1 MVKQIIRLIFI
12 LLSFFLIFAC
22 ETGKKAEF
30 ELQVKVTL
38 DGKFASDVRVLID
51 GEELGITDNS
61 GYFSKRIKKQP
72 GSEIHVSVHKEA
84 QGYNIEP
91 WKDSFVLKLPK
102 DGVVDTYK
110 FMAALESAKYFT
122 IFVSEDGSPIES
134 ASIRIDGKL
143 DAKTDENGEYVYNY
157 QSLPEKGLD
166 LKISKKG
173 FNSWHRK
180 VKAKPGQ
187 ILEVALFSEEEV
199 KEAVV
204 VVKPVE
210 KAPVGVTPV
219 EKAIPAKAPAPA
231 KTPPPA
237 KAKPQISKRIKSM
250 VSVVTRTYSYG
261 ILKPVSGIIVHVN
274 GKQIGKTNSKGALT
288 FEYKGRI
295 DEDAKLSLSAPGY
308 IPAQWDT
315 SIAAKGRQTIHR
327 FFYPEKPKP
336 IKVGIYG
343 YVNNSPE
350 EDMSEVLNRIE
361 EAISNNM
368 FIYSSFSEVP
378 KAMLRDQMMQASLD
392 METVSTKGWQ
402 KTRLMRTVDMIVSG
416 SVTKDDSGI
425 TIETTVNTAN
435 GNIILSQINKVRK
448 EKNIKNTA
456 KLIVNNIV
464 DQFPFEGVIDAIEE
478 DRYRLNL
485 GKLDYKI
492 RRGNEFSY
500 MATTSDS
507 SGKFTGFR
515 EAGTLKVNETE
526 DAKSWVKIVAVNEGD
541 KINIGDRT
549 VRRRYL
555 EEEKAATKDS
565 FTLLA
570 RGGLEPDTQPL
581 WGVNVYINNTWV
593 GTTGSNGRVAVPV
606 RLFQEHDILLSRHGY
621 KPVNETFSVE
631 KNQELKEFA
640 LDVSNALFKVDS
652 VPSGAVVFIDGVEIG
667 TTPMMDGKLVNFGFR
682 KVKLSVGGEY
692 RDWEKIMEFNKPE
705 VDRLDDKKIVFLK
718 DYMKI
723 GKMAEQ
729 NGNVDAAI
737 LAYKNTERESPDYSI
752 AHCRLAQL
760 YMDEK
765 RDYDQSI
772 REFENV
778 LSLPENRQII
788 YKQFAVTYTN
798 LGHAYY
804 EKGNQLV
811 EKDKR
816 AAAENFA
823 KAIEKLRVAKQNI
836 RFFPN
841 LQFDE
846 AVHDTYY
853 YRAISFHKLYL
864 ITKKSSLLPKADQ
877 AWKEYFDFFPKNLE
891 GKSAFIKIR
900 NSAEKHRT
908 QIKDLI

>member
-12 LLSFFLIFAC
+12 LLSFILIFAC

-30 ELQVKVTL
+30 ELQVEVTL

-51 GEELGITDNS
+51 SDELGITDNK

-72 GSEIHVSVHKEA
+72 GSEIHLSVHKEA
-84 QGYNIEP
+84 RGYNIEP

-110 FMAALESAKYFT
+110 FRAALKSAKYFT

-134 ASIRIDGKL
+134 ASILIDGEL
-143 DAKTDENGEYVYNY
+143 GAKTDENGEYVYNY

-166 LKISKKG
+166 LKISKDG
-173 FNSWHRK
+173 FSSWHRK

-187 ILEVALFSEEEV
+187 ILEVALSIKEEV
-199 KEAVV
+199 KQAVV
-204 VVKPVE
+204 VVKPVK
-210 KAPVGVTPV
+210 KAPVEVTPV
-219 EKAIPAKAPAPA
+219 EKAIPAKAPA
-231 KTPPPA
+231 
-237 KAKPQISKRIKSM
+237 KAKPPKSKRLKST

-261 ILKPVSGIIVHVN
+261 ILKPVSRVIVRVN

-288 FEYKGRI
+288 FKYKGRI
-295 DEDAKLSLSAPGY
+295 DKEAKLTLSAPGY
-308 IPAQWDT
+308 IPAKWET
-315 SIAAKGRQTIHR
+315 SIAAKGRQAIHHL
-327 FFYPEKPKP
+327 FYPEKPKP
-336 IKVGIYG
+336 IKVGLYG
-343 YVNNSPE
+343 YVNNSPG
-350 EDMSEVLNRIE
+350 EDLSEVLNRIE

-378 KAMLRDQMMQASLD
+378 KAMLRDNMVRASLD

-402 KTRLMRTVDMIVSG
+402 KTRLMRTVDMIISG
-416 SVTKDDSGI
+416 SVTKDDSGM

-448 EKNIKNTA
+448 KKNIKNTA
-456 KLIVNNIV
+456 KLIVKNII
-464 DQFPFEGVIDAIEE
+464 DQFPFEGVIDAIKE
-478 DRYRLNL
+478 DSYRLNL

-500 MATTSDS
+500 TVATSNS
-507 SGKFTGFR
+507 AGKFTGFR
-515 EAGTLKVNETE
+515 EAGTLKVNDTE

-541 KINIGDRT
+541 EVKIGDRI

-555 EEEKAATKDS
+555 EEDKAATKDS

-570 RGGLEPDTQPL
+570 RGGLEPDAQPL

-593 GTTGSNGRVAVPV
+593 GTTGSNGKVIAPV
-606 RLFQEHDILLSRHGY
+606 RLFEEHDILLSRHGY
-621 KPVNETFSVE
+621 KPVNETLSVE
-631 KNQELKEFA
+631 RNKEVKEFA
-640 LDVSNALFKVDS
+640 LDVSSALFKVDS

-667 TTPMMDGKLVNFGFR
+667 TTPMLDGKLVNFGFR

-692 RDWEKIMEFNKPE
+692 RDWEKIMEFSNSE
-705 VDRLDDKKIVFLK
+705 VDRLDNNKIVFLK

-729 NGNVDAAI
+729 NGNIDAAI
-737 LAYKNTERESPDYSI
+737 MAYKSTERQSPDYSI

-765 RDYDQSI
+765 KDYDQSI

-804 EKGNQLV
+804 KKGNQLV
-811 EKDKR
+811 QKDKR

-841 LQFDE
+841 NQFDE

-864 ITKKSSLLPKADQ
+864 ITKKSSLLPKADR
-877 AWKEYFDFFPKNLE
+877 AWKEYFDFFPKDLE
-891 GKSAFIKIR
+891 DKSAFIRIR
-900 NSAEKHRT
+900 NSAEKHRR

>member
-1 MVKQIIRLIFI
+1 MVKQIIRLIII

-22 ETGKKAEF
+22 ETGNKAEF

-51 GEELGITDNS
+51 GNEMGITDNS
-61 GYFSKRIKKQP
+61 GYFSKRITKQP
-72 GSEIHVSVHKEA
+72 GSEIQVSVHKEA
-84 QGYNIEP
+84 RGYNIEP
-91 WKDSFVLKLPK
+91 WKDSFVLKIPK
-102 DGVVDTYK
+102 DGVVDTYE
-110 FMAALESAKYFT
+110 FMAALKSAKYFT
-122 IFVSEDGSPIES
+122 IFVSEDGSPIEG
-134 ASIRIDGKL
+134 APIRIEGKL
-143 DAKTDENGEYVYNY
+143 GAETDEKGEYVYNY

-173 FNSWHRK
+173 FSSWHRK

-187 ILEVALFSEEEV
+187 LLEVALSRTEEV

-204 VVKPVE
+204 VVKPVK
-210 KAPVGVTPV
+210 KAPVEVTPV
-219 EKAIPAKAPAPA
+219 EKATPAKV
-231 KTPPPA
+231 KPP
-237 KAKPQISKRIKSM
+237 KSKRIKST

-261 ILKPVSGIIVHVN
+261 ISKPVSGVVAHVN

-288 FEYKGRI
+288 FKYKGRI
-295 DEDAKLSLSAPGY
+295 DEEAKLTLLAPGY
-308 IPAQWDT
+308 IPAKWET
-315 SIAAKGRQTIHR
+315 SIAAKGMQTINR

-350 EDMSEVLNRIE
+350 EDMSEILNRIE

-368 FIYSSFSEVP
+368 FIYSSFSEVS

-416 SVTKDDSGI
+416 SVTKDDSGM

-456 KLIVNNIV
+456 KLIVKNII
-464 DQFPFEGVIDAIEE
+464 DQFPFEGIIDAIEE

-500 MATTSDS
+500 LIATSDS

-515 EAGTLKVNETE
+515 EAGTLEVKETE
-526 DAKSWVKIVAVNEGD
+526 DANSWVKIVAVNEGD
-541 KINIGDRT
+541 EIKIGDRT

-570 RGGLEPDTQPL
+570 RGGLEPDAQPL

-593 GTTGSNGRVAVPV
+593 GTTGSNGKVVVPV
-606 RLFQEHDILLSRHGY
+606 RLYQEHDILLSRHGY
-621 KPVNETFSVE
+621 KPANETLSVE
-631 KNQELKEFA
+631 KNKEVKEFA
-640 LDVSNALFKVDS
+640 LDVSSALFKVDS
-652 VPSGAVVFIDGVEIG
+652 LPSGAVVFIDGVEIG
-667 TTPMMDGKLVNFGFR
+667 TTPMVDGKLVNFGFR

-705 VDRLDDKKIVFLK
+705 VDRLDDNKIVFLK

-723 GKMAEQ
+723 GNMAEQ
-729 NGNVDAAI
+729 NGNIDAAI
-737 LAYKNTERESPDYSI
+737 QAYKNTERESPDYSR

-760 YMDEK
+760 SMDENK
-765 RDYDQSI
+765 DYDQAI

-811 EKDKR
+811 QKDKR
-816 AAAENFA
+816 AAAINFA
-823 KAIEKLRVAKQNI
+823 KAIEKLKVAKQNI

-841 LQFDE
+841 NQFDE

-853 YRAISFHKLYL
+853 YRAISYHKLYL
-864 ITKKSSLLPKADQ
+864 ITKKGSLLPKADR

-891 GKSAFIKIR
+891 GKSAFIRIR
-900 NSAEKHRT
+900 KSAEKHRT

>member
-12 LLSFFLIFAC
+12 LLSFFLIFSC
-22 ETGKKAEF
+22 ESGKKAEF
-30 ELQVKVTL
+30 ELQVNVTL
-38 DGKFASDVRVLID
+38 DGKFASDAKILID
-51 GEELGITDNS
+51 GGELGITDNS

-72 GSEIHVSVHKEA
+72 GSEIQISVHKEA
-84 QGYNIEP
+84 RGYNIEP

-110 FMAALESAKYFT
+110 FMAALKSEKYFT

-134 ASIRIDGKL
+134 ASIRIDGKSG
-143 DAKTDENGEYVYNY
+143 ANTDENGEYVYNY

-166 LKISKKG
+166 LKISKNG
-173 FNSWHRK
+173 FSSWHRK

-187 ILEVALFSEEEV
+187 ILEVALSIKEEV

-204 VVKPVE
+204 VVKPVK
-210 KAPVGVTPV
+210 KAPVEVMPV
-219 EKAIPAKAPAPA
+219 EKVIQAKAPA
-231 KTPPPA
+231 KTPPPV
-237 KAKPQISKRIKSM
+237 KAKRPKSKRIKST
-250 VSVVTRTYSYG
+250 VSVMTRTYSYG
-261 ILKPVSGIIVHVN
+261 ILKPVSGVIVRVN

-288 FEYKGRI
+288 FKYKGRI
-295 DEDAKLSLSAPGY
+295 DKEAKLTLSASGY
-308 IPAQWDT
+308 IPAQWET
-315 SIAAKGRQTIHR
+315 SIVAKGKQTIHR

-350 EDMSEVLNRIE
+350 EDLSEVLNRIE

-378 KAMLRDQMMQASLD
+378 KAMLRDKMTQTSLD

-402 KTRLMRTVDMIVSG
+402 KTRLMRTVDMIISG
-416 SVTKDDSGI
+416 SVTKDDSGT

-435 GNIILSQINKVRK
+435 GKIILSQINKVRK
-448 EKNIKNTA
+448 KKNIKNTA
-456 KLIVNNIV
+456 KLIVKNII
-464 DQFPFEGVIDAIEE
+464 DQFPFEGIIDAIEE

-500 MATTSDS
+500 MVATSDS
-507 SGKFTGFR
+507 SGKYTGFR

-526 DAKSWVKIVAVNEGD
+526 DANSWVKIVAVDEGD
-541 KINIGDRT
+541 EISIGDRI

-555 EEEKAATKDS
+555 EEEKAAAKDS

-570 RGGLEPDTQPL
+570 RGGLEPDAQPL

-593 GTTGSNGRVAVPV
+593 GTTRSNGKVLVPV
-606 RLFQEHDILLSRHGY
+606 RLYEEHDILLSRHGY

-631 KNQELKEFA
+631 KNKELKEFA
-640 LDVSNALFKVDS
+640 LDVSSALFKVDS
-652 VPSGAVVFIDGVEIG
+652 VPSGAVVFIDGVEVG
-667 TTPMMDGKLVNFGFR
+667 TTPIIDGKLVNFGFR

-705 VDRLDDKKIVFLK
+705 VDRLDDNKIVFLK

-729 NGNVDAAI
+729 SGNIDGAI
-737 LAYKNTERESPDYSI
+737 QAYKNTERQSPDFSR

-760 YMDEK
+760 SMDEK
-765 RDYDQSI
+765 KDYDQAI

-811 EKDKR
+811 QKDKR
-816 AAAENFA
+816 TAARNFA
-823 KAIEKLRVAKQNI
+823 KAIEKLKVAKQNI

-864 ITKKSSLLPKADQ
+864 ITKKSSLLPKADR

-891 GKSAFIKIR
+891 GKSAFMRIR
-900 NSAEKHRT
+900 KSAEKHRR

>member
-22 ETGKKAEF
+22 ETGNKAEF

-38 DGKFASDVRVLID
+38 DGKFAPDVRVLVD
-51 GEELGITDNS
+51 GDELGITDNS
-61 GYFSKRIKKQP
+61 GYFSKKIKKQP

-84 QGYNIEP
+84 RGYNIEP
-91 WKDSFVLKLPK
+91 WKDFFVLKLPK
-102 DGVVDTYK
+102 DGAVDTYK
-110 FMAALESAKYFT
+110 FRAALKSSKYFT
-122 IFVSEDGSPIES
+122 IFVSDDGSPIDS
-134 ASIRIDGKL
+134 AAIRIDGKL
-143 DAKTDENGEYVYNY
+143 GAKTDENGEYVYNY

-173 FNSWHRK
+173 FTSWHRK

-187 ILEVALFSEEEV
+187 ILEVALSIKQEEKESVASVEPV
-199 KEAVV
+199 K
-204 VVKPVE
+204 
-210 KAPVGVTPV
+210 KAPVEVTPV
-219 EKAIPAKAPAPA
+219 EKVIPAKAPA
-231 KTPPPA
+231 KRSPPV
-237 KAKPQISKRIKSM
+237 KAKPLKTKRIKST

-261 ILKPVSGIIVHVN
+261 ISKPVSGVIVQVN

-288 FEYKGRI
+288 FKYRGRI
-295 DEDAKLSLSAPGY
+295 DKEAKLTLLAPGY
-308 IPAQWDT
+308 IPAKRET
-315 SIAAKGRQTIHR
+315 SIAAKGRQTIQR

-336 IKVGIYG
+336 IKVGLYG

-350 EDMSEVLNRIE
+350 EDMSEVINRIE

-378 KAMLRDQMMQASLD
+378 KAMLRDNMVRAGLD

-402 KTRLMRTVDMIVSG
+402 KTRLIRTVDMIISG
-416 SVTKDDSGI
+416 SVTKDDSGM

-435 GNIILSQINKVRK
+435 GKIILSQINKVRK
-448 EKNIKNTA
+448 KKNIKNTA
-456 KLIVNNIV
+456 KLIVKNII
-464 DQFPFEGVIDAIEE
+464 DQFPFEGTVDAIEE

-500 MATTSDS
+500 MVATSDS

-526 DAKSWVKIVAVNEGD
+526 DANSWVKIVAVNEGD
-541 KINIGDRT
+541 EVKIGDRI

-555 EEEKAATKDS
+555 EEEKAATKDA
-565 FTLLA
+565 FTLIA
-570 RGGLEPDTQPL
+570 RGGLEPDAQPL
-581 WGVNVYINNTWV
+581 WGVNIYIDNTWV
-593 GTTGSNGRVAVPV
+593 GTTGSNGKVVVPV
-606 RLFQEHDILLSRHGY
+606 RLFEEHDILLSRHGY

-631 KNQELKEFA
+631 RNKEVKEFA
-640 LDVSNALFKVDS
+640 LDISSALFKVDS

-667 TTPMMDGKLVNFGFR
+667 TTPIIDGKLVNFGFR

-705 VDRLDDKKIVFLK
+705 VDRLDANKIVFLK

-729 NGNVDAAI
+729 SGNIDAAI
-737 LAYKNTERESPDYSI
+737 LAYKNTERQSPDYSI

-765 RDYDQSI
+765 RDYDQAV

-804 EKGNQLV
+804 EKGNQLIQ
-811 EKDKR
+811 KDKR
-816 AAAENFA
+816 AAAGNFA
-823 KAIEKLRVAKQNI
+823 KAIEKLRIAKQNI

-864 ITKKSSLLPKADQ
+864 VTKKSSLLPKADR
-877 AWKEYFDFFPKNLE
+877 AWKEYFDFFPKSLE
-891 GKSAFIKIR
+891 GKSAFIRIR
-900 NSAEKHRT
+900 NSAEKYRR

>member
-1 MVKQIIRLIFI
+1 MVKQINRLIFI
-12 LLSFFLIFAC
+12 LLSVFLIFAC

-38 DGKFASDVRVLID
+38 DGKFASDVKVLID
-51 GEELGITDNS
+51 NDELGTTDNN
-61 GYFSKRIKKQP
+61 GYFSKRIKKLP
-72 GSEIHVSVHKEA
+72 GSEIQVSVHKEA
-84 QGYNIEP
+84 LGYNIGP
-91 WKDSFVLKLPK
+91 WRDSFVLKLPK
-102 DGVVDTYK
+102 AGVVDTYK
-110 FMAALESAKYFT
+110 FLAAMKSTKFFT
-122 IFVSEDGSPIES
+122 IFVSEDGTPIEG
-134 ASIRIDGKL
+134 APIRIDGKSG
-143 DAKTDENGEYVYNY
+143 AKTNENGEYVYNY

-166 LKISKKG
+166 LNISKKG
-173 FNSWHRK
+173 FSSWHRK

-187 ILEVALFSEEEV
+187 LLEVVLSKEEEV

-204 VVKPVE
+204 VVKPVK
-210 KAPVGVTPV
+210 KAPAEVTPV
-219 EKAIPAKAPAPA
+219 EKATPAKAPSPA
-231 KTPPPA
+231 KISPPV
-237 KAKPQISKRIKSM
+237 KAKPPKSKTIKSTI
-250 VSVVTRTYSYG
+250 SVVTSTYSYG
-261 ILKPVSGIIVHVN
+261 ISKPVSGVVAHVN

-288 FEYKGRI
+288 FKYNGRI
-295 DEDAKLSLSAPGY
+295 DEEAKLILSAPGY
-308 IPAQWDT
+308 IPAQWET
-315 SIAAKGRQTIHR
+315 SIAAKGMQTIHR

-350 EDMSEVLNRIE
+350 EDMSEVINRTE

-368 FIYSSFSEVP
+368 FIYSSFSEVS

-402 KTRLMRTVDMIVSG
+402 KTGLMRSVDMIVSG
-416 SVTKDDSGI
+416 SVTKDDSGM

-448 EKNIKNTA
+448 EKNIINTA
-456 KLIVNNIV
+456 KLIVKNII
-464 DQFPFEGVIDAIEE
+464 DQFPFEGIIDAIEE

-500 MATTSDS
+500 MAATSDS
-507 SGKFTGFR
+507 SGVFTGFR
-515 EAGTLKVNETE
+515 EAGTLEVKETE
-526 DAKSWVKIVAVNEGD
+526 DAKSWVKIVAVNEGE
-541 KINIGDRT
+541 KISIGDRI

-565 FTLLA
+565 FILLA
-570 RGGLEPDTQPL
+570 RGGLEPDAQPL

-593 GTTGSNGRVAVPV
+593 GTTGSNGKVVVPV
-606 RLFQEHDILLSRHGY
+606 RLYQEHDILLSRHGY
-621 KPVNETFSVE
+621 KPAIETFSVE
-631 KNQELKEFA
+631 NNKEVKEFA

-652 VPSGAVVFIDGVEIG
+652 VPSGAVVFIDGVERG
-667 TTPMMDGKLVNFGFR
+667 TTPMMDGSLVNFGFR

-705 VDRLDDKKIVFLK
+705 VNRIDDNKIVFLK
-718 DYMKI
+718 DYLKI

-729 NGNVDAAI
+729 NGNIDEAI
-737 LAYKNTERESPDYSI
+737 QAYKNTEKESPDYSA

-760 YMDEK
+760 SMDEK
-765 RDYDQSI
+765 KEYDQAI

-804 EKGNQLV
+804 ERGSQLV

-816 AAAENFA
+816 AAAINFA
-823 KAIEKLRVAKQNI
+823 KAIEKLKVAKQNI

-841 LQFDE
+841 NQFDE

-853 YRAISFHKLYL
+853 YRAISYHKLYL
-864 ITKKSSLLPKADQ
+864 ITKKSSLLPETDR
-877 AWKEYFDFFPKNLE
+877 AWKEYFDFFPKSLE
-891 GKSAFIKIR
+891 GKSTFMGIR
-900 NSAEKHRT
+900 KSAERHRR

>member
-30 ELQVKVTL
+30 ELQVEVTL

-51 GEELGITDNS
+51 SEELGITDNR

-72 GSEIHVSVHKEA
+72 GSEINVSVHKEA
-84 QGYNIEP
+84 RGYNIEP

-110 FMAALESAKYFT
+110 FRAALKSAKYFT

-134 ASIRIDGKL
+134 ASIRIDGESS
-143 DAKTDENGEYVYNY
+143 AKTDENGEYVYNY

-166 LKISKKG
+166 LKISKNG
-173 FNSWHRK
+173 FSSWHRK

-187 ILEVALFSEEEV
+187 ILEVALSIKEEV

-204 VVKPVE
+204 VVKPVK
-210 KAPVGVTPV
+210 KAPVEVTPA
-219 EKAIPAKAPAPA
+219 EKMIPAKAPA
-231 KTPPPA
+231 
-237 KAKPQISKRIKSM
+237 KAKPPKSKRIRST

-261 ILKPVSGIIVHVN
+261 ILKPVSRVIVHVN

-288 FEYKGRI
+288 FKYKGRI
-295 DEDAKLSLSAPGY
+295 DKEAKLTLSAPGY
-308 IPAQWDT
+308 IPAKWET
-315 SIAAKGRQTIHR
+315 TIAAKGRQTVHR
-327 FFYPEKPKP
+327 LFYPEKPKP
-336 IKVGIYG
+336 IKVGLYG

-350 EDMSEVLNRIE
+350 EDLSEVLNRIE

-378 KAMLRDQMMQASLD
+378 KAMLRDNMMRASLD

-402 KTRLMRTVDMIVSG
+402 KTGLIRTVDMIISG
-416 SVTKDDSGI
+416 SVTKDDSGM

-448 EKNIKNTA
+448 KKNIKNTA
-456 KLIVNNIV
+456 KLIVKNII
-464 DQFPFEGVIDAIEE
+464 DQFPFEGTIDAIEE

-500 MATTSDS
+500 MIATSNS

-515 EAGTLKVNETE
+515 EAGTLKVNDTE

-541 KINIGDRT
+541 EIKIGDRI

-570 RGGLEPDTQPL
+570 RGGLEPDAQPL
-581 WGVNVYINNTWV
+581 WGVNIYINNTWV
-593 GTTGSNGRVAVPV
+593 GTTGSNGRALVPV
-606 RLFQEHDILLSRHGY
+606 RLYEEHDILLSRHGY

-631 KNQELKEFA
+631 KNKEVKEFA
-640 LDVSNALFKVDS
+640 IDVSSALFKVDS

-667 TTPMMDGKLVNFGFR
+667 TTPMIDGKLVNFGFR

-692 RDWEKIMEFNKPE
+692 RDWEKIMEFNKSE
-705 VDRLDDKKIVFLK
+705 VDRLDDNRIVFLK

-737 LAYKNTERESPDYSI
+737 LAYKNTERQSPDYSK

-765 RDYDQSI
+765 KDYDQAV

-811 EKDKR
+811 QKDKR

-823 KAIEKLRVAKQNI
+823 KAIEKLRIAKQNI

-864 ITKKSSLLPKADQ
+864 ITKKSSLLPKADR

-891 GKSAFIKIR
+891 DKSAFIRIR
-900 NSAEKHRT
+900 SSAEKHRR

>member
-22 ETGKKAEF
+22 ESGKKAEF
-30 ELQVKVTL
+30 ELQVNVTL

-51 GEELGITDNS
+51 GDELGITDNS

-84 QGYNIEP
+84 RGYNIEP

-110 FMAALESAKYFT
+110 FRAALKAAKYFT

-143 DAKTDENGEYVYNY
+143 GANTDENGEYVYNY

-173 FNSWHRK
+173 FSSWHRK

-187 ILEVALFSEEEV
+187 ILEVALSIKEEV

-204 VVKPVE
+204 VVKPVK
-210 KAPVGVTPV
+210 KAPVEVTPV
-219 EKAIPAKAPAPA
+219 EKVIQAKAPA
-231 KTPPPA
+231 
-237 KAKPQISKRIKSM
+237 KAKRPKLKRTKST
-250 VSVVTRTYSYG
+250 VSVMTRTYSYG
-261 ILKPVSGIIVHVN
+261 ILKPVSGVIVRVN

-288 FEYKGRI
+288 FKYKGRI
-295 DEDAKLSLSAPGY
+295 DKEAKLTLSAPGY
-308 IPAQWDT
+308 IPAQWET
-315 SIAAKGRQTIHR
+315 SIVAKGRQTIHR

-350 EDMSEVLNRIE
+350 EDLSEVINRVE

-378 KAMLRDQMMQASLD
+378 KAMLRDKMTQTSLD

-402 KTRLMRTVDMIVSG
+402 KTRLMRTVDMIISG
-416 SVTKDDSGI
+416 SVTKDDSGM

-435 GNIILSQINKVRK
+435 GKIILSQINKVRK
-448 EKNIKNTA
+448 KKNIKNTA
-456 KLIVNNIV
+456 KLIVKNII
-464 DQFPFEGVIDAIEE
+464 DQFPFEGIIDAIEE

-500 MATTSDS
+500 MVATSDS
-507 SGKFTGFR
+507 SGKYTGFR

-526 DAKSWVKIVAVNEGD
+526 DANSWVKIVAVDEGD
-541 KINIGDRT
+541 EISIGDRI

-555 EEEKAATKDS
+555 EEEKAAAKDS

-570 RGGLEPDTQPL
+570 RGGLEPDAQPL

-593 GTTGSNGRVAVPV
+593 GTTGSNGRVVVPV
-606 RLFQEHDILLSRHGY
+606 RLYEEHDILLSRHGY

-631 KNQELKEFA
+631 KNKEAKEFA
-640 LDVSNALFKVDS
+640 LDVSSALFKVDS
-652 VPSGAVVFIDGVEIG
+652 VPTGAVVFIDGVEIG
-667 TTPMMDGKLVNFGFR
+667 TTPIIDGKLVNFGFR

-705 VDRLDDKKIVFLK
+705 VDRLDDNKIVFLK

-729 NGNVDAAI
+729 NGNIDAAI
-737 LAYKNTERESPDYSI
+737 QAYKNTERQSPDFSR

-765 RDYDQSI
+765 RDYDQAV

-811 EKDKR
+811 QKDKR
-816 AAAENFA
+816 AAAGNFA

-864 ITKKSSLLPKADQ
+864 ITKKSSLLPKADR

-891 GKSAFIKIR
+891 GKSAFIRIR
-900 NSAEKHRT
+900 KSAEKHRR

>member
-22 ETGKKAEF
+22 ETGNKAEF
-30 ELQVKVTL
+30 ELQVNVTL

-51 GEELGITDNS
+51 GDELGITDSS
-61 GYFSKRIKKQP
+61 GYFSKKIKKQP

-84 QGYNIEP
+84 RGYNIEP
-91 WKDSFVLKLPK
+91 WKDSFVLKIPK

-110 FMAALESAKYFT
+110 FRATLKSEKYFT

-134 ASIRIDGKL
+134 ASIRIEGKSG
-143 DAKTDENGEYVYNY
+143 AKTDENGEYVYNY
-157 QSLPEKGLD
+157 QDLPEKGLD

-173 FNSWHRK
+173 FTSWHRK

-187 ILEVALFSEEEV
+187 ILEVALSGKEEV

-204 VVKPVE
+204 VVKPVK
-210 KAPVGVTPV
+210 KAPVEVTPV
-219 EKAIPAKAPAPA
+219 EKAIPAKALA
-231 KTPPPA
+231 KTPPRT
-237 KAKPQISKRIKSM
+237 KAKPPKSKRIKST

-261 ILKPVSGIIVHVN
+261 ILKPVSRVIVQVN

-288 FEYKGRI
+288 FKYKGRI
-295 DEDAKLSLSAPGY
+295 DQDAKLTLSAPGY
-308 IPAQWDT
+308 IPANWET

-327 FFYPEKPKP
+327 LFYPEKPKP

-350 EDMSEVLNRIE
+350 EDLSEVLNRIE

-378 KAMLRDQMMQASLD
+378 KARLRDQMMQASLD

-425 TIETTVNTAN
+425 TIETSVNTAN
-435 GNIILSQINKVRK
+435 GKIILSQINRVRK
-448 EKNIKNTA
+448 KKNIKNTA
-456 KLIVNNIV
+456 KLIVKNII
-464 DQFPFEGVIDAIEE
+464 DQFPFEGIIDAIEE

-500 MATTSDS
+500 MVATSDN
-507 SGKFTGFR
+507 SGKYTGFR

-526 DAKSWVKIVAVNEGD
+526 DANSWVKIVAVDEGD
-541 KINIGDRT
+541 KISIGDRV

-570 RGGLEPDTQPL
+570 RGGLEPDAQPL
-581 WGVNVYINNTWV
+581 WGVNIYINNTWV
-593 GTTGSNGRVAVPV
+593 GTTGSTGKVVVPV
-606 RLFQEHDILLSRHGY
+606 RLYEEHDILLSRHGY
-621 KPVNETFSVE
+621 KPFNETFSVE
-631 KNQELKEFA
+631 KNKEVKEFA
-640 LDVSNALFKVDS
+640 LDVSSALFKVDS
-652 VPSGAVVFIDGVEIG
+652 VPSGALVFIDGVEIG
-667 TTPMMDGKLVNFGFR
+667 TTPMLDGKLVNFGFR

-705 VDRLDDKKIVFLK
+705 VNRLDDNIIVFLK

-729 NGNVDAAI
+729 NGNIDVAI
-737 LAYKNTERESPDYSI
+737 EAYKNTERQSPDYSI

-765 RDYDQSI
+765 KDYDRAV

-804 EKGNQLV
+804 EKGNQLIQ
-811 EKDKR
+811 KDKR
-816 AAAENFA
+816 AAAGNFA

-841 LQFDE
+841 HQFDE

-853 YRAISFHKLYL
+853 YRAISYHKLYL
-864 ITKKSSLLPKADQ
+864 ITKKSSLLPKADR

-891 GKSAFIKIR
+891 SKSAFILIR
-900 NSAEKHRT
+900 KSAEKHRR

>member
-1 MVKQIIRLIFI
+1 MVKQIIRLVII
-12 LLSFFLIFAC
+12 LLSFFLLFAC
-22 ETGKKAEF
+22 DMGKKAEF
-30 ELQVKVTL
+30 ELQVNVTL
-38 DGKFASDVRVLID
+38 DGKFASDAKVLLD
-51 GEELGITDNS
+51 GDELGMTDNS
-61 GYFSKRIKKQP
+61 GYFSKKMKKQP
-72 GSEIHVSVHKEA
+72 GSEVQVSVHKEA
-84 QGYNIEP
+84 RGYNIEP

-102 DGVVDTYK
+102 DGVVDIYK
-110 FMAALESAKYFT
+110 FKAALKSVKYFT

-134 ASIRIDGKL
+134 ASIRIDGKSG
-143 DAKTDENGEYVYNY
+143 AKTDGNGEYVYNY
-157 QSLPEKGLD
+157 QSLPEKGVD
-166 LKISKKG
+166 LKISKNG
-173 FNSWHRK
+173 FTSWHRK
-180 VKAKPGQ
+180 VKAMPGQ
-187 ILEVALFSEEEV
+187 ILEVALLKKEEV
-199 KEAVV
+199 KQPVV
-204 VVKPVE
+204 VVKPVK
-210 KAPVGVTPV
+210 KAPVQVAPV
-219 EKAIPAKAPAPA
+219 AKATPAKAPA
-231 KTPPPA
+231 KTIP
-237 KAKPQISKRIKSM
+237 KAKPKPTKSKRIKSK

-261 ILKPVSGIIVHVN
+261 ILKPVSGVIVHVN
-274 GKQIGKTNSKGALT
+274 GKQIGKTNAKGAIT
-288 FEYKGRI
+288 FNYRGRI
-295 DEDAKLSLSAPGY
+295 DKEAKLTLSAPGY
-308 IPAQWDT
+308 IPAKWET
-315 SIAAKGRQTIHR
+315 SIAAKGKQRIHR
-327 FFYPEKPKP
+327 MFYPEKPKP
-336 IKVGIYG
+336 IKVGLYG

-378 KAMLRDQMMQASLD
+378 KATLRDMMTRATLD

-402 KTRLMRTVDMIVSG
+402 KTRLIRTVDMIISG
-416 SVTKDDSGI
+416 SVTRDDSGT
-425 TIETTVNTAN
+425 TIETTVNTAD
-435 GNIILSQINKVRK
+435 GSIILSQINKVRMK
-448 EKNIKNTA
+448 KNIKNTA
-456 KLIVNNIV
+456 KLIVKNII

-485 GKLDYKI
+485 GKLDFKI

-500 MATTSDS
+500 MVATLNR

-515 EAGTLKVNETE
+515 EAGALKVNETE
-526 DAKSWVKIVAVNEGD
+526 DANSWVKIIAVNEGD
-541 KINIGDRT
+541 QLQIGDRV

-555 EEEKAATKDS
+555 EEEKAASKDS

-570 RGGLEPDTQPL
+570 KGGLEPGAPPL

-593 GTTGSNGRVAVPV
+593 GTTRSNGKVVVPV
-606 RLFQEHDILLSRHGY
+606 RLFEEHDILLSRHGY
-621 KPVNETFSVE
+621 KPVKETFSVE
-631 KNQELKEFA
+631 KNKEVKEFA

-667 TTPMMDGKLVNFGFR
+667 TTPILDGTPVNFGFR

-705 VDRLDDKKIVFLK
+705 MDYLNDNKIVFLK

-729 NGNVDAAI
+729 SGNIDAAI
-737 LAYKNTERESPDYSI
+737 LAYKNTERQSPDYSR

-765 RDYDQSI
+765 KDYDQSI

-811 EKDKR
+811 QKDRR
-816 AAAENFA
+816 AAAGNFA

-864 ITKKSSLLPKADQ
+864 ITKKSSLLPKADR

-891 GKSAFIKIR
+891 GKSAFMRIR
-900 NSAEKHRT
+900 SSAEKHRR

>member
-38 DGKFASDVRVLID
+38 DGKFASDARVLID
-51 GEELGITDNS
+51 GDELGITDNS
-61 GYFSKRIKKQP
+61 GYLSKRIKKQP
-72 GSEIHVSVHKEA
+72 GSEIHVSVHKETR
-84 QGYNIEP
+84 GYNIEP

-110 FMAALESAKYFT
+110 FGAALKSEKYFT

-134 ASIRIDGKL
+134 ASIRIDGESG
-143 DAKTDENGEYVYNY
+143 AKTDENGEYVYNY

-166 LKISKKG
+166 LKISKNG
-173 FNSWHRK
+173 FSSWHRK

-187 ILEVALFSEEEV
+187 ILEVALSIKEEV

-204 VVKPVE
+204 VVKPVK
-210 KAPVGVTPV
+210 KAPVGVTPA
-219 EKAIPAKAPAPA
+219 EKMIPAKAPA
-231 KTPPPA
+231 
-237 KAKPQISKRIKSM
+237 KAKPPKSRRIRST

-261 ILKPVSGIIVHVN
+261 ILKPVSRVIVHVN

-288 FEYKGRI
+288 FKYKGRI
-295 DEDAKLSLSAPGY
+295 DKEAKLTLSAPGY
-308 IPAQWDT
+308 IPAKWET
-315 SIAAKGRQTIHR
+315 TIAAKGRQTVHR
-327 FFYPEKPKP
+327 LFYPEKPKP
-336 IKVGIYG
+336 IKVGLYG

-350 EDMSEVLNRIE
+350 EDLSEVLNRIE

-378 KAMLRDQMMQASLD
+378 KAMLRDNMMRASLD

-402 KTRLMRTVDMIVSG
+402 KTRLIRTVDMIISG
-416 SVTKDDSGI
+416 SVTKDDSGM

-448 EKNIKNTA
+448 KKNIKNTA
-456 KLIVNNIV
+456 KLIVKNII
-464 DQFPFEGVIDAIEE
+464 DQFPFEGTIDAIEE

-500 MATTSDS
+500 TVATSNS

-515 EAGTLKVNETE
+515 EAGMLKVNETE

-541 KINIGDRT
+541 EVKIGDRI

-570 RGGLEPDTQPL
+570 RGGLEPDAQPL
-581 WGVNVYINNTWV
+581 WGVNIYINNTWV
-593 GTTGSNGRVAVPV
+593 GTTGSNGRALVPV
-606 RLFQEHDILLSRHGY
+606 RLYEEHDILLSRYGY

-631 KNQELKEFA
+631 KNKEVKEFA
-640 LDVSNALFKVDS
+640 IDISSALFKVDS

-667 TTPMMDGKLVNFGFR
+667 TTPMIDGKLVNFGFR

-692 RDWEKIMEFNKPE
+692 RDWEKIMEFNKSE
-705 VDRLDDKKIVFLK
+705 VARLDDNRIVFLK

-737 LAYKNTERESPDYSI
+737 MAYKNTERQSPDYSK

-765 RDYDQSI
+765 KDYDQAV

-811 EKDKR
+811 QKDKR

-823 KAIEKLRVAKQNI
+823 KAIEKLRISKQNI

-853 YRAISFHKLYL
+853 YRAISYHKLYL
-864 ITKKSSLLPKADQ
+864 ITKKSSLLPKADR

-891 GKSAFIKIR
+891 GKSAFIQIR
-900 NSAEKHRT
+900 SSAEKHRR

>member
-30 ELQVKVTL
+30 ELQVNVTL

-51 GEELGITDNS
+51 GDELGITDNS

-72 GSEIHVSVHKEA
+72 GSEIYVSVHKEA
-84 QGYNIEP
+84 RGYHIEP
-91 WKDSFVLKLPK
+91 WRDSFVLKLPK

-110 FMAALESAKYFT
+110 FRAALKSTKYFT

-143 DAKTDENGEYVYNY
+143 GAKTDENGEYVYNY
-157 QSLPEKGLD
+157 QSLPKKGLD

-173 FNSWHRK
+173 FTSWHRK

-187 ILEVALFSEEEV
+187 ILEVDLSEAEEV

-204 VVKPVE
+204 VVKPVK
-210 KAPVGVTPV
+210 KAPVEVTPV
-219 EKAIPAKAPAPA
+219 EKAIPAKA
-231 KTPPPA
+231 
-237 KAKPQISKRIKSM
+237 KPLKSKRIKST

-261 ILKPVSGIIVHVN
+261 ILKPVSRVIVHVN

-288 FEYKGRI
+288 FKYKGRI
-295 DEDAKLSLSAPGY
+295 DRDAKLTLSAPGY
-308 IPAQWDT
+308 IPAKWET

-327 FFYPEKPKP
+327 LFYPEKPKP

-350 EDMSEVLNRIE
+350 EDLSEVLNRIE

-378 KAMLRDQMMQASLD
+378 KAMLRDQMMRARLD

-416 SVTKDDSGI
+416 SVTKDDSGM
-425 TIETTVNTAN
+425 TIETTVNTAD

-448 EKNIKNTA
+448 KKNIKNTA
-456 KLIVNNIV
+456 KLIVKNII
-464 DQFPFEGVIDAIEE
+464 DQFPFEGVVDAIEE
-478 DRYRLNL
+478 DSYRLNL

-500 MATTSDS
+500 MVVTSDS

-515 EAGTLKVNETE
+515 EAGTLKVRETE

-541 KINIGDRT
+541 EVKIGDRI

-565 FTLLA
+565 FILLA
-570 RGGLEPDTQPL
+570 RGGLEPDAQLL

-593 GTTGSNGRVAVPV
+593 GTTGSSGKVVVPV
-606 RLFQEHDILLSRHGY
+606 RLYEEHDILLSRHGY

-631 KNQELKEFA
+631 KNKEVKEFA
-640 LDVSNALFKVDS
+640 LDVSSALFKVDS

-667 TTPMMDGKLVNFGFR
+667 TTPMLDGKLVNFGFR

-692 RDWEKIMEFNKPE
+692 RDWEKIMEFNAPE
-705 VDRLDDKKIVFLK
+705 VERLDDNMIVFLK

-729 NGNVDAAI
+729 NGNIDAAI
-737 LAYKNTERESPDYSI
+737 QAYKNTERQSPDYSQ

-765 RDYDQSI
+765 KDYDQAV

-811 EKDKR
+811 QKDKR
-816 AAAENFA
+816 AAARNFA

-841 LQFDE
+841 RQFDE

-853 YRAISFHKLYL
+853 YRAISYHKLYL
-864 ITKKSSLLPKADQ
+864 ITKKSSLLPKADR

-891 GKSAFIKIR
+891 GKSAFIRIR
-900 NSAEKHRT
+900 NSAEKHRR

>member
-30 ELQVKVTL
+30 ELQVKAAL
-38 DGKFASDVRVLID
+38 DGKPALDAKVLLD
-51 GEELGITDNS
+51 GNEIGMTDTS

-72 GSEIHVSVHKEA
+72 GSEIQVSVMKEA
-84 QGYNIEP
+84 PGYNIEP
-91 WKDSFVLKLPK
+91 WSGSFVLKLPQ
-102 DGVVDTYK
+102 DGSVDTYK
-110 FMAALESAKYFT
+110 FRATLRASKYFT
-122 IFVSEDGSPIES
+122 IFVAENGYPIER
-134 ASIRIDGKL
+134 ASIRIDGKSG
-143 DAKTDENGEYVYNY
+143 AKTDENGEYVYNY
-157 QSLPEKGLD
+157 QNLPKKGLD
-166 LKISKKG
+166 LKVSKQG

-180 VKAKPGQ
+180 VRAKPGQ
-187 ILEVALFSEEEV
+187 ILEVALSGKEEMQETV
-199 KEAVV
+199 AVA
-204 VVKPVE
+204 KPE
-210 KAPVGVTPV
+210 KKAPVEIKPA
-219 EKAIPAKAPAPA
+219 EKAIPAKAPGRA

-237 KAKPQISKRIKSM
+237 KAKPSKSKRIKST
-250 VSVVTRTYSYG
+250 VSVITRTYSYG
-261 ILKPVSGIIVHVN
+261 ISKPVPGVIVKVN
-274 GKQIGKTNSKGALT
+274 GKRIGKSNSKGALT
-288 FEYKGRI
+288 FKYKGRI
-295 DEDAKLSLSAPGY
+295 DKEAKLTLSAPGY
-308 IPAQWDT
+308 IPAQWET
-315 SIAAKGRQTIHR
+315 SIAAKSKQTIHR

-350 EDMSEVLNRIE
+350 EDLSEVINRVE

-378 KAMLRDQMMQASLD
+378 KAALRDKMTQGSLD

-402 KTRLMRTVDMIVSG
+402 KTRLMRTVDMIISG
-416 SVTKDDSGI
+416 SVTKDDSGT
-425 TIETTVNTAN
+425 TIETTVNTAD

-448 EKNIKNTA
+448 QKNIKNTA
-456 KLIVNNIV
+456 KLIVKNII

-500 MATTSDS
+500 MVTTSNS

-515 EAGTLKVNETE
+515 EAGTLKVKETE
-526 DAKSWVKIVAVNEGD
+526 DANSWVKIVAVKEGD
-541 KINIGDRT
+541 EISVGDMI

-555 EEEKAATKDS
+555 EEDKAASKDS

-570 RGGLEPDTQPL
+570 RGGLEPDAQPL

-593 GTTGSNGRVAVPV
+593 GTTRSNGKVSVPV
-606 RLFQEHDILLSRHGY
+606 RLYEEQDILLSRHGY
-621 KPVNETFSVE
+621 KPLKETFSVE
-631 KNQELKEFA
+631 KNKQVKEFA
-640 LDVSNALFKVDS
+640 LDVSSALFKVDS

-667 TTPMMDGKLVNFGFR
+667 TTPILDGTPVNFGFR

-692 RDWEKIMEFNKPE
+692 RDWEKIMEFNQPE
-705 VDRLDDKKIVFLK
+705 MDYLDDNKILFLK

-723 GKMAEQ
+723 GKKAEQ
-729 NGNVDAAI
+729 SGNIDAAI
-737 LAYKNTERESPDYSI
+737 EAYKKSERQSPDFSI

-760 YMDEK
+760 SMDEK
-765 RDYDQSI
+765 KDYDLAI
-772 REFENV
+772 REFEKV

-804 EKGNQLV
+804 EKGNQIIQT
-811 EKDKR
+811 DKR
-816 AAAENFA
+816 GAARNFA
-823 KAIEKLRVAKQNI
+823 KAIEKLKVAKQNI

-853 YRAISFHKLYL
+853 YRAISYHKLYL
-864 ITKKSSLLPKADQ
+864 ITKKSSLLPKADR

-891 GKSAFIKIR
+891 GKSSFVRIR
-900 NSAEKHRT
+900 QSAEKHRR

>member
-22 ETGKKAEF
+22 ESGKKAEF
-30 ELQVKVTL
+30 ELQVNVTL

-51 GEELGITDNS
+51 GDELGVTDNS
-61 GYFSKRIKKQP
+61 GYFSKRIRKQP
-72 GSEIHVSVHKEA
+72 GSEIRVSVHKEA
-84 QGYNIEP
+84 RGYNIEP

-102 DGVVDTYK
+102 DDVVDTYK
-110 FMAALESAKYFT
+110 FSAALKSAKYFT

-143 DAKTDENGEYVYNY
+143 GANTDKNGEYVYNY

-173 FNSWHRK
+173 FSSWHRK

-187 ILEVALFSEEEV
+187 ILEVALFTEEEA
-199 KEAVV
+199 KE
-204 VVKPVE
+204 E
-210 KAPVGVTPV
+210 VTPL
-219 EKAIPAKAPAPA
+219 EKVI
-231 KTPPPA
+231 PA
-237 KAKPQISKRIKSM
+237 KAKPPKSKRVKSTI
-250 VSVVTRTYSYG
+250 SVMTRTYSYG
-261 ILKPVSGIIVHVN
+261 ILKPVSGVIVRVN

-288 FEYKGRI
+288 FKYKGRI
-295 DEDAKLSLSAPGY
+295 DKEAKLTLSASGY
-308 IPAQWDT
+308 IPAQWET
-315 SIAAKGRQTIHR
+315 SIVAKGRQTIHR

-350 EDMSEVLNRIE
+350 EDLSEVLNRIE

-378 KAMLRDQMMQASLD
+378 KAMLRDKMTQTSLD

-402 KTRLMRTVDMIVSG
+402 KTRLMKTVDMIISG
-416 SVTKDDSGI
+416 SVTKDDSGT

-435 GNIILSQINKVRK
+435 GKIILSQINKVRK
-448 EKNIKNTA
+448 KKNIKNTA
-456 KLIVNNIV
+456 KLIVKNII
-464 DQFPFEGVIDAIEE
+464 DQFPFEGIIDAIEE

-485 GKLDYKI
+485 GKLDHKI

-500 MATTSDS
+500 MVATSDS
-507 SGKFTGFR
+507 SGKYTGFR

-526 DAKSWVKIVAVNEGD
+526 DANSWVKIVAVDEGD
-541 KINIGDRT
+541 EISIGDRI

-555 EEEKAATKDS
+555 EEEKAAAKDS
-565 FTLLA
+565 FTLLV
-570 RGGLEPDTQPL
+570 RGGLEPDAQPL

-593 GTTGSNGRVAVPV
+593 GTTGSNGRVVVPV
-606 RLFQEHDILLSRHGY
+606 RLYEEHDILLSRHGY

-631 KNQELKEFA
+631 KNKEAKEFA
-640 LDVSNALFKVDS
+640 LDVSSALFKVDS
-652 VPSGAVVFIDGVEIG
+652 VPTGAVVFIDGVEIG
-667 TTPMMDGKLVNFGFR
+667 TTPMLDGKLVNFGFR
-682 KVKLSVGGEY
+682 KVKLSIEGEY
-692 RDWEKIMEFNKPE
+692 RDWEKIMEFNKSE
-705 VDRLDDKKIVFLK
+705 VNRIDDNKIVFLK

-729 NGNVDAAI
+729 NGNIDAAI
-737 LAYKNTERESPDYSI
+737 QAYKNTERQSPDYSK

-765 RDYDQSI
+765 KDYDQAV

-811 EKDKR
+811 QKDKR
-816 AAAENFA
+816 AAAGNFA
-823 KAIEKLRVAKQNI
+823 KAIEKLKIAKQNI

-864 ITKKSSLLPKADQ
+864 ITKKSSLLPKADW

-891 GKSAFIKIR
+891 GKSAFIRIR
-900 NSAEKHRT
+900 KSAEKHRR

>member
-1 MVKQIIRLIFI
+1 M
-12 LLSFFLIFAC
+12 
-22 ETGKKAEF
+22 
-30 ELQVKVTL
+30 
-38 DGKFASDVRVLID
+38 
-51 GEELGITDNS
+51 
-61 GYFSKRIKKQP
+61 
-72 GSEIHVSVHKEA
+72 
-84 QGYNIEP
+84 
-91 WKDSFVLKLPK
+91 LKLPK

-110 FMAALESAKYFT
+110 FRAVLKSSKYFT
-122 IFVSEDGSPIES
+122 IFVAEDGYPIER
-134 ASIRIDGKL
+134 ASIRIDGKSG
-143 DAKTDENGEYVYNY
+143 AKTDENGEYVYNY
-157 QSLPEKGLD
+157 QSLPKKGLD
-166 LKISKKG
+166 LKISKTG

-180 VKAKPGQ
+180 VRAQPGQ
-187 ILEVALFSEEEV
+187 ILEVALSGKEEET
-199 KEAVV
+199 EAVAV
-204 VVKPVE
+204 AK
-210 KAPVGVTPV
+210 PV
-219 EKAIPAKAPAPA
+219 EKAIPAKAPARA
-231 KTPPPA
+231 KKPPPA
-237 KAKPQISKRIKSM
+237 KAKPTKSKRMKST
-250 VSVVTRTYSYG
+250 VAVVTRTYSYG
-261 ILKPVSGIIVHVN
+261 IFKPVSGVIAHVN

-288 FEYKGRI
+288 FKYKGRI
-295 DEDAKLSLSAPGY
+295 DKEAKLTLTAPGY
-308 IPAQWDT
+308 IPAKWET

-343 YVNNSPE
+343 YINNSPE
-350 EDMSEVLNRIE
+350 EDLSEVLNRIE

-368 FIYSSFSEVP
+368 FIYSSFSEVS
-378 KAMLRDQMMQASLD
+378 KAALRGKMSQANLD
-392 METVSTKGWQ
+392 METVSTKGWK
-402 KTRLMRTVDMIVSG
+402 KTRLMRTVDMIISG
-416 SVTKDDSGI
+416 SVTKDDSGT
-425 TIETTVNTAN
+425 TIETTVNTAD

-448 EKNIKNTA
+448 KKNIKNTA
-456 KLIVNNIV
+456 KLIVKNII

-526 DAKSWVKIVAVNEGD
+526 DANSWIKIVAVNEGD
-541 KINIGDRT
+541 EISIGDMI

-555 EEEKAATKDS
+555 EEDKAAAKDS

-570 RGGLEPDTQPL
+570 KGGLEPDAQPL

-593 GTTGSNGRVAVPV
+593 GTTRSNGKVIVPI
-606 RLFQEHDILLSRHGY
+606 RLYEEHDILLSRHGY
-621 KPVNETFSVE
+621 KPFKEIFSVD
-631 KNQELKEFA
+631 KNNEVKEFA

-652 VPSGAVVFIDGVEIG
+652 MPSGAVVFIDGVEIG
-667 TTPMMDGKLVNFGFR
+667 TTPIVDGTPVNFGFR

-705 VDRLDDKKIVFLK
+705 MDYLDDNKILFLK

-729 NGNVDAAI
+729 SGNIDAAI
-737 LAYKNTERESPDYSI
+737 EAYKKTERQSPDFSE

-760 YMDEK
+760 SMDEK
-765 RDYDQSI
+765 KDYDLAIS
-772 REFENV
+772 EFEKV

-811 EKDKR
+811 QKDKR
-816 AAAENFA
+816 AAAGNFA
-823 KAIEKLRVAKQNI
+823 KAIEKLKVAKQNI

-853 YRAISFHKLYL
+853 YRAISYHKLYL
-864 ITKKSSLLPKADQ
+864 ITKKSSLLPKADR

-891 GKSAFIKIR
+891 GKSSFLRIR
-900 NSAEKHRT
+900 KSAEKHRR

>member
-22 ETGKKAEF
+22 ETGNKAEF
-30 ELQVKVTL
+30 ELQVNVTL

-51 GEELGITDNS
+51 GDELGITDSS

-84 QGYNIEP
+84 RGYNIEP

-110 FMAALESAKYFT
+110 FRAALKSEKYFT

-134 ASIRIDGKL
+134 ASIRIEGKSG
-143 DAKTDENGEYVYNY
+143 AKTDENGEYVYNY
-157 QSLPEKGLD
+157 QDLPEKGLD

-173 FNSWHRK
+173 FTSWHRK

-187 ILEVALFSEEEV
+187 ILEVTLSGKEEV

-204 VVKPVE
+204 VVKPVK
-210 KAPVGVTPV
+210 KAPVEVTPV
-219 EKAIPAKAPAPA
+219 EKATPAKALA
-231 KTPPPA
+231 KTPPRT
-237 KAKPQISKRIKSM
+237 KAKPPKSKRIKST

-261 ILKPVSGIIVHVN
+261 ILKPVSRVIVQVN

-288 FEYKGRI
+288 FKYKGRI
-295 DEDAKLSLSAPGY
+295 DQDAKLTLSAPGY
-308 IPAQWDT
+308 IPAKWET

-327 FFYPEKPKP
+327 LFYPEKPKP

-350 EDMSEVLNRIE
+350 EDLSEVLNRIE

-378 KAMLRDQMMQASLD
+378 KARLRDQMMQASLD

-416 SVTKDDSGI
+416 SVTKDDSGM

-435 GNIILSQINKVRK
+435 GKIILSQINRVRK
-448 EKNIKNTA
+448 KKNIKNTA
-456 KLIVNNIV
+456 KLIVKNII

-492 RRGNEFSY
+492 RRGNEFTY
-500 MATTSDS
+500 MVATSDS
-507 SGKFTGFR
+507 SGKYTGFR
-515 EAGTLKVNETE
+515 EAGTLKVRETE
-526 DAKSWVKIVAVNEGD
+526 DANSWVKIVAVDEGD
-541 KINIGDRT
+541 KISIGDRV

-570 RGGLEPDTQPL
+570 RGGLEPDAQPL
-581 WGVNVYINNTWV
+581 WGVNIYINNTWV
-593 GTTGSNGRVAVPV
+593 GTTGSTGKVVVPV
-606 RLFQEHDILLSRHGY
+606 RLYEEHDILLSRHGY
-621 KPVNETFSVE
+621 KPFNETFSVE
-631 KNQELKEFA
+631 KNKEVKEFA
-640 LDVSNALFKVDS
+640 LDVSSALFKVDS
-652 VPSGAVVFIDGVEIG
+652 VPSGALVFIDGVEIG
-667 TTPMMDGKLVNFGFR
+667 TTPMLDGKLVNFGFR

-705 VDRLDDKKIVFLK
+705 VDRLDDNMIVFLK

-729 NGNVDAAI
+729 NGNIDAAI
-737 LAYKNTERESPDYSI
+737 EAYKNTERQSPDYSI

-765 RDYDQSI
+765 KDYNQAV

-804 EKGNQLV
+804 EKGNQLIR
-811 EKDKR
+811 KDKR
-816 AAAENFA
+816 AAAGNFA

-841 LQFDE
+841 RQFDE

-853 YRAISFHKLYL
+853 YRAISYHKLYL
-864 ITKKSSLLPKADQ
+864 ITKKSSLLPKADR

-891 GKSAFIKIR
+891 SKSAFILIR
-900 NSAEKHRT
+900 KSAEKHRR

>member
-30 ELQVKVTL
+30 ELQVEVTL
-38 DGKFASDVRVLID
+38 DGKFASDAKVLID
-51 GEELGITDNS
+51 GDELGMTDNS
-61 GYFSKRIKKQP
+61 GYFSKKIKKQP
-72 GSEIHVSVHKEA
+72 GSEIQVSVHKEA
-84 QGYNIEP
+84 RGYDIEP

-110 FMAALESAKYFT
+110 FRAALKSAKYFT
-122 IFVSEDGSPIES
+122 IFVSEDGSPIDS
-134 ASIRIDGKL
+134 ASIRIDQKPG
-143 DAKTDENGEYVYNY
+143 AKTDENGEYVYNY

-166 LKISKKG
+166 LKISKNG
-173 FNSWHRK
+173 FSSWHRK

-187 ILEVALFSEEEV
+187 ILEVPLSR

-204 VVKPVE
+204 VVKPVKE
-210 KAPVGVTPV
+210 APVEVTPI
-219 EKAIPAKAPAPA
+219 EKAIPAK
-231 KTPPPA
+231 TPPPV
-237 KAKPQISKRIKSM
+237 KAKPPKSKRIRST

-261 ILKPVSGIIVHVN
+261 ISKPVSGVIVQVN

-288 FEYKGRI
+288 FKYKGRI
-295 DEDAKLSLSAPGY
+295 DKEAKLTLLAPGY
-308 IPAQWDT
+308 IPARRET
-315 SIAAKGRQTIHR
+315 SIAAKGKQTIHC

-368 FIYSSFSEVP
+368 FIYSSFSEVT
-378 KAMLRDQMMQASLD
+378 KAMLRDKMMQTSID
-392 METVSTKGWQ
+392 METASTKGWQ

-416 SVTKDDSGI
+416 SVTKDDSGM

-448 EKNIKNTA
+448 KKNIKNTA
-456 KLIVNNIV
+456 KLIVKNII
-464 DQFPFEGVIDAIEE
+464 DQFPFEGTIDAIEE

-500 MATTSDS
+500 MIATSNS

-515 EAGTLKVNETE
+515 EAGTLKVNDTE

-541 KINIGDRT
+541 EIKIGDRI

-555 EEEKAATKDS
+555 EEEKATSKDS

-570 RGGLEPDTQPL
+570 RGGLEADAQPL

-593 GTTGSNGRVAVPV
+593 GTTGSNGKVSVPV
-606 RLFQEHDILLSRHGY
+606 RLYEEHDILLSRHGY
-621 KPVNETFSVE
+621 KPVNEMFSVE
-631 KNQELKEFA
+631 KNKELKEFA
-640 LDVSNALFKVDS
+640 LDVSSALFKVDS

-667 TTPMMDGKLVNFGFR
+667 TTPMLDGKLVNFGFR

-705 VDRLDDKKIVFLK
+705 LDRLDGNKIVFLK

-729 NGNVDAAI
+729 NGSIDAAI
-737 LAYKNTERESPDYSI
+737 QAYKNTERQSPDYSK

-765 RDYDQSI
+765 KNYDQAV

-811 EKDKR
+811 QKDKR
-816 AAAENFA
+816 AAAGNFA

-864 ITKKSSLLPKADQ
+864 ITKKGSLLPKADR

-891 GKSAFIKIR
+891 GKSAFIRIR
-900 NSAEKHRT
+900 NSAEKHRR

>member
-30 ELQVKVTL
+30 ELQVKVAL
-38 DGKFASDVRVLID
+38 DGKPASDAKVVMD
-51 GEELGITDNS
+51 GGELGMTDSS
-61 GYFSKRIKKQP
+61 GYFSQRIKKQP
-72 GSEIHVSVHKEA
+72 GSEIHVSVLKKVT
-84 QGYNIEP
+84 GYNIEP
-91 WKDSFVLKLPK
+91 WTDSFVLKLPK

-110 FMAALESAKYFT
+110 FRANLKAVKFFT
-122 IFVSEDGSPIES
+122 IFVAENGYPIES
-134 ASIRIDGKL
+134 ASIRIDGKSG
-143 DAKTDENGEYVYNY
+143 AKTDENGEFVYNY

-166 LKISKKG
+166 LKISKNG
-173 FNSWHRK
+173 FISWHRK
-180 VKAKPGQ
+180 VRAQPGQ
-187 ILEVALFSEEEV
+187 ILEVPLTGKEEE
-199 KEAVV
+199 KEAVAV
-204 VVKPVE
+204 AKPVE
-210 KAPVGVTPV
+210 KAPVEVVSV
-219 EKAIPAKAPAPA
+219 EKTIPAKAPARK
-231 KTPPPA
+231 KTPPRA
-237 KAKPQISKRIKSM
+237 KAKPSKSKRIKSR
-250 VSVVTRTYSYG
+250 VSVITRTYSYG
-261 ILKPVSGIIVHVN
+261 IFKPVSGVIVKVN

-288 FEYKGRI
+288 FKYKGRI
-295 DEDAKLSLSAPGY
+295 DREAKLTLSAPGY
-308 IPAQWDT
+308 IPAKWET
-315 SIAAKGRQTIHR
+315 SIAAKGRQTINR

-343 YVNNSPE
+343 YINNSPE
-350 EDMSEVLNRIE
+350 EDLSEVLNRIE

-368 FIYSSFSEVP
+368 FIYSSFSEVS
-378 KAMLRDQMMQASLD
+378 KAALRDRMSRVNLD

-402 KTRLMRTVDMIVSG
+402 KTRLMRTVDMIISG

-425 TIETTVNTAN
+425 TIETTVNTAD

-448 EKNIKNTA
+448 KKNIKNTA
-456 KLIVNNIV
+456 KLVVKNII

-485 GKLDYKI
+485 GKLDFKI

-500 MATTSDS
+500 MAATSNS

-515 EAGTLKVNETE
+515 EAGTLKVKETE
-526 DAKSWVKIVAVNEGD
+526 DANSWVKIVALNEGD
-541 KINIGDRT
+541 EISIGDMI

-555 EEEKAATKDS
+555 EEEKAAAKDS

-570 RGGLEPDTQPL
+570 RGGLEPDAKPL

-593 GTTGSNGRVAVPV
+593 GTTRSNGKVVVPV
-606 RLFQEHDILLSRHGY
+606 RLYEEHDILLSRHGY
-621 KPVNETFSVE
+621 KPFKETFSVDRDKE
-631 KNQELKEFA
+631 IKEFT
-640 LDVSNALFKVDS
+640 LDISNALFKVDS

-667 TTPMMDGKLVNFGFR
+667 TTPIVDGIPVNFGFR
-682 KVKLSVGGEY
+682 KVKLSVGGEF
-692 RDWEKIMEFNKPE
+692 RDWEKIMEFNQSE
-705 VDRLDDKKIVFLK
+705 MDYLDDNKIIFLK

-729 NGNVDAAI
+729 SGNIDAAI
-737 LAYKNTERESPDYSI
+737 QAYKNTERQSPDFSR

-760 YMDEK
+760 SMDEK
-765 RDYDQSI
+765 RDYDLAI
-772 REFENV
+772 REFEKV
-778 LSLPENRQII
+778 LSLPENRQVI

-811 EKDKR
+811 QKDKR
-816 AAAENFA
+816 AAARNFA
-823 KAIEKLRVAKQNI
+823 KAIEKLKVAKQNI

-841 LQFDE
+841 LEFDE

-853 YRAISFHKLYL
+853 YNAISYHKLYL
-864 ITKKSSLLPKADQ
+864 ITKKGSLLPKADR

-891 GKSAFIKIR
+891 GKSSFLRIR
-900 NSAEKHRT
+900 NSAEKHRR